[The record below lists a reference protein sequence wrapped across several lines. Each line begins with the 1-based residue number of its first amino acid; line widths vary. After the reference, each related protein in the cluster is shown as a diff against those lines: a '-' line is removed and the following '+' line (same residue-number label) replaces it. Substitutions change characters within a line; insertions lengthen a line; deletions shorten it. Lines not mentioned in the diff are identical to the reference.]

1 MGSKQRNSANDK
13 TNRFGVL
20 ERLTPDES
28 GVVLRILLER
38 NQNLRAE
45 AEKIAKELVA
55 SPSAEDIAEDIF
67 EAVTSVDIDDLN
79 SRAGKTQWGYVEP
92 SEAAWELLEE
102 SVEDAVSDMKR
113 RMELGLT
120 NAALAICCGIVMGLY
135 KAKDIS
141 SDGALGWASDFPA
154 EEAGHAVAE
163 LIRACPAKDRNP
175 VRNRLLADF
184 SKYVP
189 AWIDYLGREA
199 DRNVAIVM
207 SQVEGRKT
215 GARP

>member
-13 TNRFGVL
+13 TNRLGVL

-120 NAALAICCGIVMGLY
+120 NAALAICCGIVIGLY

-141 SDGALGWASDFPA
+141 STGALGWAPDFPA
-154 EEAGHAVAE
+154 EEAGHTLTE
-163 LIRACPAKDRNP
+163 LIGACPAKDRNAM
-175 VRNRLLADF
+175 RDRLLVDL
-184 SKYVP
+184 SKHIP
-189 AWIDYLGREA
+189 DWIDCLGREA
-199 DRNVAIVM
+199 GRSVA
-207 SQVEGRKT
+207 GKP
-215 GARP
+215 G

>member
-13 TNRFGVL
+13 TNRLGVL

-28 GVVLRILLER
+28 GAVLRILLER
-38 NQNLRAE
+38 NQNLRTE
-45 AEKIAKELVA
+45 VEKIATELVA

-67 EAVTSVDIDDLN
+67 DAVTSVDIDDLN

-102 SVEDAVSDMKR
+102 AVENVIGDMKR

-154 EEAGHAVAE
+154 EEAGHTVTE
-163 LIRACPAKDRNP
+163 MIGACPAKDRNA
-175 VRNRLLADF
+175 VRDRLLADF

-189 AWIDYLGREA
+189 DWIEYLGREA
-199 DRNVAIVM
+199 DRSV
-207 SQVEGRKT
+207 SKKSE
-215 GARP
+215 